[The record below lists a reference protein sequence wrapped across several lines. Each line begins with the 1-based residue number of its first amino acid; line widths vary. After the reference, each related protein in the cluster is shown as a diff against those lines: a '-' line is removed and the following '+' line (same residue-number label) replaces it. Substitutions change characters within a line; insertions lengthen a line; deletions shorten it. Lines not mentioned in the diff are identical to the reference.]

1 MATAGDF
8 KNVERLEKNWS
19 EGKRNYIN
27 QALHLQRS
35 NGIKT
40 IHTNNIIEYI
50 LGSVLIISLLIGAPL
65 ISSYASLDKS
75 EKEKQSKRM
84 QVGNDIISNA
94 SDLQSKSLQ
103 LYFGIGFLVL
113 AGACLFALLARLLQ
127 KMYGK

>member
-113 AGACLFALLARLLQ
+113 AGLCALLARLLQ